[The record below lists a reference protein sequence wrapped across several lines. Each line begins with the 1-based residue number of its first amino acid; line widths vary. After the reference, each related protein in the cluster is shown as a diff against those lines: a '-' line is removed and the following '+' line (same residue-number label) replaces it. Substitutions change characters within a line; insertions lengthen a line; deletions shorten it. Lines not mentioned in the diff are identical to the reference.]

1 MQALLDLA
9 GLLLIPAAIAAAIA
23 TALRLYSPGIAARYG
38 WGIATALGFLAGCLT
53 YPDRLPLAPERHWH
67 WLIYAGIVA
76 ALVGAVTIVRTWK
89 SWQLLPLYFLLG
101 CLVCWPLTP
110 DWSSLKPV
118 RLILAP
124 VLALYIAGL
133 TWLLSLLPARLR
145 GWWFVALLTLVG
157 VATAVL
163 VVAEAHSL
171 RIGSYLLRIPAALVG
186 MQLAMRWLKGP
197 EQTDVAQSDL
207 AQGILALLPVYVVL
221 VGGGAMFGAI
231 EITDSEFLF
240 LVVPAA
246 PLTLWLFVWTPLAR
260 LTGWKALAA
269 QAAVVLLV
277 PIAVFLWLFMQHEPN
292 EWGQYV
298 SESSQR
304 QQI

>member
-1 MQALLDLA
+1 MRDLLELG
-9 GLLLIPAAIAAAIA
+9 GLIIIPAATAAAVA
-23 TALRLYSPGIAARYG
+23 TALRLCSPGIAARYG
-38 WGIATALGFLAGCLT
+38 WGIATAVGFLVGSLA
-53 YPDRLPLAPERHWH
+53 YPDRVPLAPERHWH

-76 ALVGAVTIVRTWK
+76 ALAGAVTVVGTWK
-89 SWQLLPLYFLLG
+89 SWQLLPLYLLLG

-110 DWSSLKPV
+110 DWSSLVPV

-124 VLALYIAGL
+124 VLALYFAGL

-145 GWWFVALLTLVG
+145 GPWFVALLTLVG

-163 VVAEAHSL
+163 VVAEASSL
-171 RIGSYLLRIPAALVG
+171 RIGTFLLRIPAALIG

-197 EQTDVAQSDL
+197 EQADL
-207 AQGILALLPVYVVL
+207 AKGILALLPVYVVL

-231 EITDSEFLF
+231 EITGSQFLF
-240 LVVPAA
+240 LVAPAA

-269 QAAVVLLV
+269 QTAVVLLV
-277 PIAVFLWLFMQHEPN
+277 PIAVFLWLFMQHEPD

-298 SESSQR
+298 IESSQR
-304 QQI
+304 QF